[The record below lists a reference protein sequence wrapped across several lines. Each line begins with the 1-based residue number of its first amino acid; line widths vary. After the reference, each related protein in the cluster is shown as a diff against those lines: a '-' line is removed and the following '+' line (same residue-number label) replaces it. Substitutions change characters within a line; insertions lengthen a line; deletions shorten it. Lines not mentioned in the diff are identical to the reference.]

1 MNQNG
6 LRAGIKHVRTRFRM
20 LTKTFVSTGRVLRA
34 TLHAVGLPRVPPIAW
49 SLPTIYLAE
58 VAGVTRLCRRSHP
71 LATAARGGSGA
82 QAQSGS
88 GSRKRSREARE
99 MTNDADDAHS
109 DDERAKRTRTNSE
122 RQRDAAQGGRKQP
135 KVRRGRK

>member
-20 LTKTFVSTGRVLRA
+20 LTKTFVSAGRVLRA

-58 VAGVTRLCRRSHP
+58 GAGAAKLCR
-71 LATAARGGSGA
+71 AARDARTASRPRRAVGAGRRRRAGAVAASGLV
-82 QAQSGS
+82 
-88 GSRKRSREARE
+88 KRAR
-99 MTNDADDAHS
+99 
-109 DDERAKRTRTNSE
+109 
-122 RQRDAAQGGRKQP
+122 
-135 KVRRGRK
+135 